1 MLILLLREEI
11 WASRRCTLVVFI
23 MLLVFKPDKKFVMK
37 NIFYSISGLIGL
49 MLFAASCQKDVSDR
63 TTNLP
68 ALQAI
73 NSDTSAGTW
82 RTILLSRPDS
92 FAVAAP
98 LPTTS
103 PLYLADIFEIK
114 SLQKSM
120 TNDQENSVKYWAAG
134 GVLRWNEILRGL
146 VAKYNLPPKANSDT
160 SYPIPSANNPLA
172 YPLFPFSNPPYAA
185 RAYGYVSAAQYD
197 ALVACWYYKTKY
209 NRAAPY
215 KVDSTVNAEYI
226 NKTALP
232 SYPSEAAVLAGV
244 TAERMKLLFPGEIA
258 NIQAKAMEQEQAT
271 IMSGAAT
278 RADITAGEALGR
290 QVAEL
295 FIARAR
301 GDNAGKAVGTPA
313 DWSNF
318 ITIQTNQGLTPWFSL
333 ETPKRPPMLPL
344 FYKVKPFLF
353 DSATVVSLRPAAPLA
368 VGSDQMNKDVAEV
381 NGYVKNP
388 SRENLRIVEYWA
400 DGVGTYTP
408 PGHWDAIAA
417 EDFIKQN
424 YSEVRFARN
433 IALLNMTLMD
443 AAIVC
448 WDIKY
453 HFFNPRPSQVDPS
466 IKTLTGVPNFPAYV
480 SGHSVF
486 SGAASEILGYILPA
500 NASKYS
506 SMANEAAM
514 SRLVGGIHY
523 RTDCET
529 GITVGNNVGNFAIL
543 RAQNDGVN

>member
-1 MLILLLREEI
+1 M
-11 WASRRCTLVVFI
+11 
-23 MLLVFKPDKKFVMK
+23 KKIF
-37 NIFYSISGLIGL
+37 FYSLGLIGL
-49 MLFAASCQKDVSDR
+49 MLIATGCQKEVVNR
-63 TTNLP
+63 TSNLP
-68 ALQAI
+68 ALDPASTDL
-73 NSDTSAGTW
+73 NAGTW
-82 RTILLSRPDS
+82 STVLLSRPDS

-98 LPTTS
+98 VATSS
-103 PLYLADIFEIK
+103 PLYLADLFEIK
-114 SLQKSM
+114 SLQKSL
-120 TNDQENSVKYWAAG
+120 TGDQANTIKYWAAG
-134 GVLRWNEILRGL
+134 SVLRWNEIMRGL
-146 VAKYNLPPKANSDT
+146 VAKYNLPPEANSDT
-160 SYPIPSANNPLA
+160 SYPIPSSANPLA

-185 RAYGYVSAAQYD
+185 RAYGYISAAQYD
-197 ALVACWYYKTKY
+197 ALVACWHYKTLY

-215 KVDSTVNAEYI
+215 KVDSSVSALYI
-226 NKTALP
+226 NKTDLP

-244 TAERMKLLFPGEIA
+244 TAEMMKLLFPDEIA
-258 NIQAKAMEQEQAT
+258 SIQAKLVEAEQAT

-301 GDNAGKAVGTPA
+301 GDNAGKAVGTPT

-318 ITIQTNQGLTPWFSL
+318 VTITTNQGLTPWYSL

-353 DSATVVSLRPAAPLA
+353 DSATVVSLRPASPPA
-368 VGSDQMNKDVAEV
+368 VGSDEMNKDVAEV
-381 NGYVKNP
+381 KNYINNP
-388 SRENLRIVEYWA
+388 TRENMRIVQFWA

-408 PGHWDAIAA
+408 PGHWNAIAA
-417 EDFIKQN
+417 EDFANQN

-433 IALLNMTLMD
+433 MALLNMAEMD

-453 HFFNPRPSQVDPS
+453 HFFNPRPTQLDPS
-466 IKTLTGVPNFPAYV
+466 IKTLTGIPNFPAYV
-480 SGHSVF
+480 SGHSTF
-486 SGAASEILGYILPA
+486 SGAAATVLGYLIPA
-500 NASKYS
+500 NAAKYTA
-506 SMANEAAM
+506 MAQEAGL

-529 GITVGNNVGNFAIL
+529 GLTVGNNVGNYAIL
-543 RAQNDGVN
+543 RAQNDGAN

>member
-1 MLILLLREEI
+1 
-11 WASRRCTLVVFI
+11 
-23 MLLVFKPDKKFVMK
+23 MLLVFKPDKKIIMK
-37 NIFYSISGLIGL
+37 NIFYSLSGLIGL
-49 MLFAASCQKDVSDR
+49 TLFAVACQKDVSDR

-73 NSDTSAGTW
+73 DNDTTAGAW
-82 RTILLSRPDS
+82 GTILLSRPDT

-98 LPTTS
+98 IPTTS
-103 PLYLADIFEIK
+103 PLYLSDIFEIK
-114 SLQKSM
+114 SLQQSM
-120 TNDQENSVKYWAAG
+120 TKDQENTVKYWAAG

-146 VAKYNLPPKANSDT
+146 VAKYNLPPVANSDT
-160 SYPIPSANNPLA
+160 SYPIPNANNPLA
-172 YPLFPFSNPPYAA
+172 YPLFPFTNPPYAA
-185 RAYGYVSAAQYD
+185 RAYAYVAGAQYD
-197 ALVACWYYKTKY
+197 ALVACWYYKMKFK
-209 NRAAPY
+209 RAAPY
-215 KVDSTVNAEYI
+215 KFDSTISTKFI
-226 NKTALP
+226 NKSGLP

-244 TAERMKLLFPGEIA
+244 TSEMMKLLFPGEIG
-258 NIQAKAMEQEQAT
+258 NIQAKLTEHETAT

-301 GDNAGKAVGTPA
+301 TDNAGKAVGTPA

-318 ITIQTNQGLTPWFSL
+318 VTIQENQGLTPWYSL

-353 DSATVVSLRPAAPLA
+353 DSATVVSLRPGPPPA

-381 NGYVKNP
+381 AAFVNNP
-388 SRENLRIVEYWA
+388 SVANQNLVTYWA

-408 PGHWDAIAA
+408 PGHWNAIAA

-433 IALLNMTLMD
+433 MALLDLTMMD

-453 HFFNPRPSQVDPS
+453 HYFNPRPSQVDPS
-466 IKTLTGVPNFPAYV
+466 IKTLTGIPNFPAYV

-486 SGAASEILGYILPA
+486 SSAAATILGYILPA

-506 SMANEAAM
+506 TMAQDAAN
-514 SRLVGGIHY
+514 SRLLGGIHY
-523 RTDCET
+523 RTDCEV
-529 GITVGNNVGNFAIL
+529 GMTVGASVGGYAIL
-543 RAQNDGVN
+543 RAQNDGAN

>member
-1 MLILLLREEI
+1 M
-11 WASRRCTLVVFI
+11 
-23 MLLVFKPDKKFVMK
+23 KKIF
-37 NIFYSISGLIGL
+37 FYSFVLAGL
-49 MLFAASCQKDVSDR
+49 MFMLVSCQKEVSNR
-63 TTNLP
+63 T
-68 ALQAI
+68 
-73 NSDTSAGTW
+73 AGTNPLNPTSLDLNASSW

-92 FAVAAP
+92 FVVAAP
-98 LPTTS
+98 VVTTS
-103 PLYLADIFEIK
+103 PLYLADLNEIK
-114 SLQKSM
+114 ALQQNMSK
-120 TNDQENSVKYWAAG
+120 DQEGKIKYWAAG
-134 GVLRWNEILRGL
+134 GILRWNEIMRGL
-146 VAKYNLPPKANSDT
+146 VAKYNLPPVANSSGT
-160 SYPIPSANNPLA
+160 YPIPSSANPFA

-185 RAYGYVSAAQYD
+185 RAYSYISGAQYD
-197 ALVACWYYKTKY
+197 ALIACWFYKTKY

-215 KVDSTVNAEYI
+215 KVDTTVAAKFI
-226 NKTALP
+226 HKTDLP

-244 TAERMKLLFPGEIA
+244 NAEMMKLFFPDEIA
-258 NIQAKAMEQEQAT
+258 NVQAKLVEHEQAT

-301 GDNAGKAVGTPA
+301 ADNAGKAVGTPA

-318 ITIQTNQGLTPWFSL
+318 ITIQTNQGLTPWYSL

-353 DSATVVSLRPAAPLA
+353 DSATVVSLRPGPPPA
-368 VGSDQMNKDVAEV
+368 VGSDQMNKDIAEV
-381 NGYVKNP
+381 AGFVKNP
-388 SRENLRIVEYWA
+388 SVENHRIVTYWA

-408 PGHWDAIAA
+408 PGHWNAIAA

-433 IALLNMTLMD
+433 LALLDLTMMD

-453 HFFNPRPSQVDPS
+453 HYFNPRPSQVDPS

-486 SGAASEILGYILPA
+486 SGAASTILGYILPA

-506 SMANEAAM
+506 SMAQEAAN
-514 SRLVGGIHY
+514 SRLMGGIHY
-523 RTDCET
+523 RTDCE
-529 GITVGNNVGNFAIL
+529 VGLSVGANVGGHAIQ
-543 RAQNDGVN
+543 RAQNDGAN